1 MKRILCA
8 ARRPQPHSLTSSLV
22 SGCPASGCNNS
33 LNALWHRSIQG
44 LNFVRGDRSKCF
56 FQSRPKVL
64 FACEHAITQLVPNN
78 GPKVLNWVQV
88 RAHWRPNT
96 PIETAYMFGVQPHS
110 GTTSTV
116 RRSAILLK
124 HVARPAAMVT
134 SGNRCHA
141 QMVTHRRPRLMNGSA
156 EFKILRYSNALT
168 LTGHRLRLIAP
179 LASIAA
185 HTITPSGCET
195 VGTPYRAT

>member
-64 FACEHAITQLVPNN
+64 FACEHAITQEASALAS
-78 GPKVLNWVQV
+78 G
-88 RAHWRPNT
+88 T
-96 PIETAYMFGVQPHS
+96 ETQHSSTCSSLIPHS
-110 GTTSTV
+110 ALEVSVRTHAKESIHTMKSVVHTRMTAPGGRLEMPVITSV
-116 RRSAILLK
+116 
-124 HVARPAAMVT
+124 
-134 SGNRCHA
+134 
-141 QMVTHRRPRLMNGSA
+141 
-156 EFKILRYSNALT
+156 
-168 LTGHRLRLIAP
+168 
-179 LASIAA
+179 
-185 HTITPSGCET
+185 
-195 VGTPYRAT
+195 